1 MAKIFV
7 FLEGS
12 GSNLKKGSLEL
23 LNAAKNSGREVVAG
37 LIGPGC
43 KALAP
48 AAGQNGA
55 KNLFVCD
62 SADLGHYNP
71 ETFAGTLET
80 MIKESGADVV
90 LASSSV
96 MARDL
101 FPRVAARLDS
111 GVASD
116 CTVLELNAGG
126 VKARRP
132 LYAGKCTAEVEF
144 VNSPVKF
151 VLMRPNQLP
160 VGAPDASAA
169 AQIKD
174 FPAPPLSGKI
184 KCKEMVKGTS
194 NKTDLTEAN
203 IIVSGGRGMGSGEN
217 FKILEDLANTLGAT
231 VGASRAVADAGWVPH
246 SMQVGQTGKTVAPS
260 LYIAAGI
267 SGAIQHLAGM
277 SGSKVIVAIN
287 KDADA
292 PIFQKATY
300 GIVGDLF
307 EVVPKLTEE
316 FKKALH
322 K

>member
-1 MAKIFV
+1 MAKVFV
-7 FLEGS
+7 FLEGN
-12 GSNLKKGSLEL
+12 GAELKKGSLEL
-23 LNAAKNSGREVVAG
+23 LTAAKASGREVVGG
-37 LIGPGC
+37 LIGPGT
-43 KALAP
+43 KALA
-48 AAGQNGA
+48 AKAGQYGA
-55 KNLFVCD
+55 KTVFVCD
-62 SADLGHYNP
+62 DAGLGHYNP
-71 ETFAGTLET
+71 DTFAPALEG
-80 MIKESGADVV
+80 MIKDSGADVV

-96 MARDL
+96 LARDL
-101 FPRVAARLDS
+101 FPRVGAKLDS

-116 CTVLELNAGG
+116 CTTLQLDANG

-132 LYAGKCTAEVEF
+132 MYAGKCTAEVEF
-144 VNSPVKF
+144 VNSAVKI

-160 VGAPDASAA
+160 VGTPDSAASA
-169 AQIKD
+169 QVKE
-174 FPAPPLSGKI
+174 FPAPAGSGKI
-184 KCKEMVKGTS
+184 KMKELMKGTS
-194 NKTDLTEAN
+194 SKTDLTEAN
-203 IIVSGGRGMGSGEN
+203 VIVSGGRGMQNAEN
-217 FKILEDLANTLGAT
+217 FKLLDALAEPLGAT
-231 VGASRAVADAGWVPH
+231 VGASRAVADAGWVSH

-307 EVVPKLTEE
+307 EVLPKLTEE